1 MVDIL
6 VVVGIMYRGNV
17 LGGTKSVF
25 RCTLYHLKR
34 FLVHGIVT
42 RGQQM
47 VTSPII
53 YPRGAWSS
61 GHMCRSKGMAGR
73 GHMSGRGP
81 RSGKDERQRTFRRHM
96 CPERRLLVVVSVRI

>member
-1 MVDIL
+1 MFFVVDIL

-47 VTSPII
+47 VTSPIYI
-53 YPRGAWSS
+53 
-61 GHMCRSKGMAGR
+61 H
-73 GHMSGRGP
+73 
-81 RSGKDERQRTFRRHM
+81 
-96 CPERRLLVVVSVRI
+96 VVHRAPDTCADRKVWPSAAL